1 MSIETINVG
10 SSPNDGTGDSLRTAF
25 ITTNNN
31 FSYLGGGLTNV
42 SNNFSTNSNS
52 TYTLDFAF
60 NANSALSISANAMNI
75 NSTVTISYA
84 NVTAGST
91 KMLVFK
97 NASGSSRNVVLPNTN
112 NNNGTTTNAVAD
124 GRTAFFQFICFD
136 STSANVAVMIVE
148 S

>member
-10 SSPNDGTGDSLRTAF
+10 SAPNDGTGDSLRTSF
-25 ITTNNN
+25 IITNNN
-31 FSYLGGGLTNV
+31 FSYLGGGQTSV
-42 SNNFSTNSNS
+42 SNNFSSNSNS
-52 TYTLDFAF
+52 TYTVDFAI
-60 NANSALSISANAMNI
+60 NANSALSISANSMGI
-75 NSTVTISYA
+75 NSTVTVSYA

-97 NASGSSRNVVLPNTN
+97 NASGSSRNVVLPNSN
-112 NNNGTTTNAVAD
+112 NNNGATTNAIAN

-136 STSANVAVMIVE
+136 STDANVAVMIVE